1 MKIKKKV
8 FAASLAAAMALN
20 AVCVSS
26 FFGGVSAAGET
37 KYEFEDGKITGVSA
51 EVEEVASASGGK
63 VVHMRDA
70 GETIKVTVNVEK
82 AGMYDLN
89 ICYATDGGAKTQ
101 KLNVNGNAAG
111 DLALSNHTDF
121 SESNVARIKLN
132 AGENELE
139 FVSYWGWTQFDYLT
153 LTEPNYPELSAT
165 SDLADKNAT
174 PETQSLMN
182 YLASVYGEH
191 IISGQQEIYKY
202 GPHDFDYEFNYIK
215 DNTGKLP
222 AIRGFDFLNT
232 NPLYGSEDGTV
243 DRMISWVKD
252 SKGIVTASWHITVP
266 KKFSDYNIGDK
277 VDWANGTYKPDETDF
292 DTAKVL
298 EEGTKERE
306 YYMLCLKMLAEQIQK
321 LQDAGVPMIFRPL
334 HEAEGGGGED
344 GSWFWWGKSGSAV
357 YKDLWKLT
365 YKTLTEDYGL
375 HNIIWEWNSYT
386 FETSTNWYPGDEYVD
401 LVAYDK
407 YNCTDWS
414 TGNAVLVHNDSAIG
428 GTFYSLVEQYGGK
441 KMVAMAENDSIPT
454 LENLQMEKAGWL
466 YFCPWYDGGS
476 NDTNFLTNELFNTKE
491 DLKEMYTSDYCIT
504 LDELPDDLYGN
515 GQQGTGTKPSHT
527 TTATTTTTTPEGKG
541 EAAKIVADNGVYNI
555 SFKQTIGNR
564 VDLTFDFDGD
574 VNYANGCIGISA
586 TVDGVDY
593 WLNYKWEV
601 DSKGEVTAKLD
612 EPFNVTYNNGKSEVT
627 DADMIKKISD
637 EAIKQKNAQVQI
649 WWANDGAGDAMET
662 SSVKLT
668 GAYLPKSGE
677 TTTEPT
683 GTTTSD
689 DASQTTDSETE
700 TTVSETET
708 TVSATET
715 SATESVTTTVTGDS
729 SETSTETSA
738 TTTTTASSGTEAPG
752 IVTTESSATT
762 ETEPATVSLYGD
774 ANLDG
779 RVDITDAVLMNKA
792 AAGQVELSAQA
803 RANADCMADNV
814 LSSDDALSLL
824 QFLVHI
830 ISSLPVTPQ

>member
-37 KYEFEDGKITGVSA
+37 KYEFEDGKITGVST

-111 DLALSNHTDF
+111 DLALSNHVDF
-121 SESNVARIKLN
+121 SESTVSRIKLN
-132 AGENELE
+132 AGENVLE
-139 FVSYWGWTQFDYLT
+139 FVSYWGWTQFDYFT
-153 LTEPNYPELSAT
+153 LTEPNYPTLSAT

-215 DNTGKLP
+215 DTTGKLP

-266 KKFSDYNIGDK
+266 KDFSNYNIGDK

-365 YKTLTEDYGL
+365 YKTLTEDYNL
-375 HNIIWEWNSYT
+375 HNLIWEWNSYT

-407 YNCTDWS
+407 YNCTDYS

-466 YFCPWYDGGS
+466 YFCPWYDGGQD
-476 NDTNFLTNELFNTKE
+476 NTNFLSNEIFNKKE
-491 DLKEMYTSDYCIT
+491 DLKEIYTSDYCIT
-504 LDELPDDLYGN
+504 LDELPENLYSNSGAVITTTS
-515 GQQGTGTKPSHT
+515 GTGQ
-527 TTATTTTTTPEGKG
+527 TTTTTTTTTTVTTTTTKIDNAIMGDIKKDGSTVKVIFDRSMGK
-541 EAAKIVADNGVYNI
+541 EVHLI
-555 SFKQTIGNR
+555 
-564 VDLTFDFDGD
+564 VDLDKSLG
-574 VNYANGCIGISA
+574 YANGCLGVS
-586 TVDGVDY
+586 TKVDGVDY
-593 WLNYKWEV
+593 WVSYKWEA
-601 DSKGEVTAKLD
+601 SKSDDVTVSLD
-612 EPFNVTYNNGKSEVT
+612 ADNVYNVTFNNGSGTVK
-627 DADMIKKISD
+627 DADQIAKIA
-637 EAIKQKNAQVQI
+637 EAAQKEKEAQFQV
-649 WWANDGAGDAMET
+649 WWANDKAGDKDDTTKAT
-662 SSVKLT
+662 LVA
-668 GAYLPKSGE
+668 AYLPDESGN
-677 TTTEPT
+677 TTT
-683 GTTTSD
+683 
-689 DASQTTDSETE
+689 TE
-700 TTVSETET
+700 TTVT
-708 TVSATET
+708 TNA
-715 SATESVTTTVTGDS
+715 G
-729 SETSTETSA
+729 
-738 TTTTTASSGTEAPG
+738 TTTTPEETTTSAADTTAPDE
-752 IVTTESSATT
+752 TTTSTT
-762 ETEPATVSLYGD
+762 TTGSLSKANYGD
-774 ANLDG
+774 VNMDGVVDLLDAILLNKYMAG
-779 RVDITDAVLMNKA
+779 LVTLTDN
-792 AAGQVELSAQA
+792 QI
-803 RANADCMADNV
+803 ANADCDQNDGVANNITDEDADTLMNF
-814 LSSDDALSLL
+814 LL
-824 QFLVHI
+824 LMEGYEN
-830 ISSLPVTPQ
+830 LPHNSAK

>member
-63 VVHMRDA
+63 IVHMRDA

-139 FVSYWGWTQFDYLT
+139 FVSFWGWTQFDYLT

-476 NDTNFLTNELFNTKE
+476 DSTNFLSNEMFNKKE
-491 DLKEMYTSDYCIT
+491 DLKEIYTSDYCIT
-504 LDELPDDLYGN
+504 LDELPENLYSNSGAVITTTS
-515 GQQGTGTKPSHT
+515 GTGQ
-527 TTATTTTTTPEGKG
+527 TTTTTTTTTMTTTKIENAIMGDIKKDGSTVKVIFDRSMGK
-541 EAAKIVADNGVYNI
+541 EVHLI
-555 SFKQTIGNR
+555 
-564 VDLTFDFDGD
+564 VDLDDSLG
-574 VNYANGCIGISA
+574 YANGCVGVSVK
-586 TVDGVDY
+586 VDGVDY
-593 WLNYKWEV
+593 WVSYKWEA
-601 DSKGEVTAKLD
+601 SKSDDVTVSLD
-612 EPFNVTYNNGKSEVT
+612 ADNVYNVTFNNGSGTVK
-627 DADMIKKISD
+627 DADQIEKIA
-637 EAIKQKNAQVQI
+637 EAAQKEKEAQFQV
-649 WWANDGAGDAMET
+649 WWANDKEGEKDDTTKATLVA
-662 SSVKLT
+662 
-668 GAYLPKSGE
+668 AYLPDESGETTETTVTTTDAGTTTTPEE
-677 TTTEPT
+677 TTTEPVES
-683 GTTTSD
+683 TTTS
-689 DASQTTDSETE
+689 AEVTTAPNET
-700 TTVSETET
+700 
-708 TVSATET
+708 
-715 SATESVTTTVTGDS
+715 TTTVT
-729 SETSTETSA
+729 TAA
-738 TTTTTASSGTEAPG
+738 TTGSESEA
-752 IVTTESSATT
+752 
-762 ETEPATVSLYGD
+762 LYGD
-774 ANLDG
+774 INMDGKVDLTDAVMLNKYQAGLVTLTDVQKVNANC
-779 RVDITDAVLMNKA
+779 DITDGTENITEEDSFALMRFILMMEDYENLPYNA
-792 AAGQVELSAQA
+792 AK
-803 RANADCMADNV
+803 
-814 LSSDDALSLL
+814 
-824 QFLVHI
+824 
-830 ISSLPVTPQ
+830 

>member
-1 MKIKKKV
+1 MKIQKKV

-37 KYEFEDGKITGVSA
+37 KYEFESGKITGTSMK
-51 EVEEVASASGGK
+51 EEDVEGASGGK
-63 VVHMRDA
+63 VVHMKDA
-70 GETIKVTVNVEK
+70 GESIKLTVNVEK

-101 KLNVNGNAAG
+101 KLNVNGSPVSNIE
-111 DLALSNHTDF
+111 LSNHVDL
-121 SESNVARIKLN
+121 SESNVAKIKLN

-266 KKFSDYNIGDK
+266 KNFSSYNIGDK

-375 HNIIWEWNSYT
+375 HNMIWEWNSYT
-386 FETSTNWYPGDEYVD
+386 FDTSTNWYPGDEYVD

-414 TGNAVLVHNDSAIG
+414 TGSAVLVHNDSAIG

-476 NDTNFLTNELFNTKE
+476 NDTNFLSNEMFNKKE
-491 DLKEMYTSDYCIT
+491 DLKEIYTSDYCIT
-504 LDELPDDLYGN
+504 LDELPENLYSNSGAIITTTS
-515 GQQGTGTKPSHT
+515 GTGQT
-527 TTATTTTTTPEGKG
+527 TTSTTTTTTTTMTTTKIDGATMADIENNDGVVNIIFDRSMGK
-541 EAAKIVADNGVYNI
+541 EIHLIVNLDDSLG
-555 SFKQTIGNR
+555 
-564 VDLTFDFDGD
+564 
-574 VNYANGCIGISA
+574 YANGCVGVSVK
-586 TVDGVDY
+586 VDGVNY
-593 WLNYKWEV
+593 WVSYKWEA
-601 DSKGEVTAKLD
+601 SKSDDIIVSLD
-612 EPFNVTYNNGKSEVT
+612 ADNVYNITYNNG
-627 DADMIKKISD
+627 SD
-637 EAIKQKNAQVQI
+637 EVEDEALIAKIAEAAQKEKQAQFQV
-649 WWANDGAGDAMET
+649 WWANDAAGKKADTAKA
-662 SSVKLT
+662 KLVA
-668 GAYLPKSGE
+668 AYLKDESGE
-677 TTTEPT
+677 TTTTET
-683 GTTTSD
+683 AVTTTDAGTTT
-689 DASQTTDSETE
+689 TPEE
-700 TTVSETET
+700 TTTE
-708 TVSATET
+708 
-715 SATESVTTTVTGDS
+715 ATESTTTASAEGTTTAPSETTTTVT
-729 SETSTETSA
+729 TAA
-738 TTTTTASSGTEAPG
+738 TTGGESEAM
-752 IVTTESSATT
+752 
-762 ETEPATVSLYGD
+762 YGD
-774 ANLDG
+774 VNMDGKVDLTDAIILNKYQAGLVTFTDAQKANANC
-779 RVDITDAVLMNKA
+779 DITDGTENITEDDTVALMRFVLMMEGYEN
-792 AAGQVELSAQA
+792 LPY
-803 RANADCMADNV
+803 N
-814 LSSDDALSLL
+814 DAK
-824 QFLVHI
+824 
-830 ISSLPVTPQ
+830 

>member
-1 MKIKKKV
+1 MKIQKKV

-37 KYEFEDGKITGVSA
+37 KYEFESGKITGTSMK
-51 EVEEVASASGGK
+51 EEDVEGASGGK
-63 VVHMRDA
+63 VVHMKDA
-70 GETIKVTVNVEK
+70 GESIKLTINVEK

-101 KLNVNGNAAG
+101 KLNVNGSPVG
-111 DLALSNHTDF
+111 DIALSNHVDL

-191 IISGQQEIYKY
+191 IISGQQEIYNG
-202 GPHDFDYEFNYIK
+202 GPHDFEYEFNYIK
-215 DNTGKLP
+215 DTTGKSP
-222 AIRGFDFLNT
+222 AIRGFDFLNEA
-232 NPLYGSEDGTV
+232 NPLYGSEDGTT
-243 DRMISWVKD
+243 DRMISWAKD
-252 SKGIVTASWHITVP
+252 KNGIVTASWHITVP

-277 VDWANGTYKPDETDF
+277 VDWANATYGVWEDSAKTIPATDF

-306 YYMLCLKMLAEQIQK
+306 YYMLCLKMLAENLQK
-321 LQDAGVPMIFRPL
+321 LQDANVPIILRPL
-334 HEAEGGGGED
+334 HEAEGGGGEN

-407 YNCTDWS
+407 YNCTDYS
-414 TGNAVLVHNDSAIG
+414 TGTPVLVHNDSAIG

-466 YFCPWYDGGS
+466 YFCPWYDGGQD
-476 NDTNFLTNELFNTKE
+476 NTNFLSNEIFNKKE
-491 DLKEMYTSDYCIT
+491 DLKEIYTSDYCIT
-504 LDELPDDLYGN
+504 LDELPENLYSNSGAIITTTS
-515 GQQGTGTKPSHT
+515 GTGQT
-527 TTATTTTTTPEGKG
+527 TTSTTTTTTTTMTTTKIDGATMADIENNDGVVNIIFDRSMGK
-541 EAAKIVADNGVYNI
+541 EIHLIVNLDDSLG
-555 SFKQTIGNR
+555 
-564 VDLTFDFDGD
+564 
-574 VNYANGCIGISA
+574 YANGCVGVSVK
-586 TVDGVDY
+586 VDGVNY
-593 WLNYKWEV
+593 WVSYKWEA
-601 DSKGEVTAKLD
+601 SKSDDIIVSLD
-612 EPFNVTYNNGKSEVT
+612 ADNVYNITYNNG
-627 DADMIKKISD
+627 SD
-637 EAIKQKNAQVQI
+637 EVEDEALIAKIAEAAQKEKQAQFQV
-649 WWANDGAGDAMET
+649 WWANDAAGKKADTAKA
-662 SSVKLT
+662 KLVA
-668 GAYLPKSGE
+668 AYLKDESGE
-677 TTTEPT
+677 TTTTET
-683 GTTTSD
+683 AVTTTDAGTTT
-689 DASQTTDSETE
+689 TPEE
-700 TTVSETET
+700 TT
-708 TVSATET
+708 T
-715 SATESVTTTVTGDS
+715 SAADTTAPDKTTTS
-729 SETSTETSA
+729 
-738 TTTTTASSGTEAPG
+738 TTTTG
-752 IVTTESSATT
+752 
-762 ETEPATVSLYGD
+762 SLSKANYGD
-774 ANLDG
+774 VNMDGVVDLLDAILLNKYMASL
-779 RVDITDAVLMNKA
+779 VTLTDN
-792 AAGQVELSAQA
+792 QI
-803 RANADCMADNV
+803 ANADCDQRDGVANNITDEDADTLMNF
-814 LSSDDALSLL
+814 LL
-824 QFLVHI
+824 LMEGYEN
-830 ISSLPVTPQ
+830 LPYNSAD

>member
-153 LTEPNYPELSAT
+153 LTEPVYPELSAT

-191 IISGQQEIYKY
+191 IISGQQEIYNG
-202 GPHDFDYEFNYIK
+202 GPHDFEYEFNYIK
-215 DNTGKLP
+215 DTTGKSP
-222 AIRGFDFLNT
+222 AIRGFDFLNAA
-232 NPLYGSEDGTV
+232 NPLYGNEDGTTN
-243 DRMISWVKD
+243 RMISWAKD
-252 SKGIVTASWHITVP
+252 NNGIVTASWHITVP
-266 KKFSDYNIGDK
+266 KKFSSYNVGDK
-277 VDWANGTYKPDETDF
+277 VDWANATYKPDETDF

-298 EEGTKERE
+298 EEGSKENE
-306 YYMLCLKMLAEQIQK
+306 YYKLCLKLLAEQLQK
-321 LQDAGVPMIFRPL
+321 LQDANVPVIFRPL

-401 LVAYDK
+401 LVA
-407 YNCTDWS
+407 
-414 TGNAVLVHNDSAIG
+414 
-428 GTFYSLVEQYGGK
+428 
-441 KMVAMAENDSIPT
+441 
-454 LENLQMEKAGWL
+454 
-466 YFCPWYDGGS
+466 
-476 NDTNFLTNELFNTKE
+476 
-491 DLKEMYTSDYCIT
+491 
-504 LDELPDDLYGN
+504 
-515 GQQGTGTKPSHT
+515 
-527 TTATTTTTTPEGKG
+527 
-541 EAAKIVADNGVYNI
+541 
-555 SFKQTIGNR
+555 
-564 VDLTFDFDGD
+564 
-574 VNYANGCIGISA
+574 
-586 TVDGVDY
+586 
-593 WLNYKWEV
+593 
-601 DSKGEVTAKLD
+601 
-612 EPFNVTYNNGKSEVT
+612 
-627 DADMIKKISD
+627 
-637 EAIKQKNAQVQI
+637 
-649 WWANDGAGDAMET
+649 
-662 SSVKLT
+662 
-668 GAYLPKSGE
+668 
-677 TTTEPT
+677 
-683 GTTTSD
+683 
-689 DASQTTDSETE
+689 
-700 TTVSETET
+700 
-708 TVSATET
+708 
-715 SATESVTTTVTGDS
+715 
-729 SETSTETSA
+729 
-738 TTTTTASSGTEAPG
+738 
-752 IVTTESSATT
+752 
-762 ETEPATVSLYGD
+762 
-774 ANLDG
+774 
-779 RVDITDAVLMNKA
+779 
-792 AAGQVELSAQA
+792 
-803 RANADCMADNV
+803 
-814 LSSDDALSLL
+814 
-824 QFLVHI
+824 
-830 ISSLPVTPQ
+830 

>member
-63 VVHMRDA
+63 IVHMRDA

-153 LTEPNYPELSAT
+153 LTEPVYPELSAT

-243 DRMISWVKD
+243 DRMISWAKD
-252 SKGIVTASWHITVP
+252 NNGIVTASWHITVP
-266 KKFSDYNIGDK
+266 KKFSSYNVGDK
-277 VDWANGTYKPDETDF
+277 VDWSNATYKPDETDF

-298 EEGTKERE
+298 EEGSKENE
-306 YYMLCLKMLAEQIQK
+306 YYKLCLKLLAEQLQK
-321 LQDAGVPMIFRPL
+321 LQDANVPVIFRPL

-344 GSWFWWGKSGSAV
+344 GSWFWWGMKI
-357 YKDLWKLT
+357 L
-365 YKTLTEDYGL
+365 
-375 HNIIWEWNSYT
+375 
-386 FETSTNWYPGDEYVD
+386 ST
-401 LVAYDK
+401 K
-407 YNCTDWS
+407 
-414 TGNAVLVHNDSAIG
+414 
-428 GTFYSLVEQYGGK
+428 
-441 KMVAMAENDSIPT
+441 
-454 LENLQMEKAGWL
+454 
-466 YFCPWYDGGS
+466 
-476 NDTNFLTNELFNTKE
+476 
-491 DLKEMYTSDYCIT
+491 
-504 LDELPDDLYGN
+504 
-515 GQQGTGTKPSHT
+515 
-527 TTATTTTTTPEGKG
+527 
-541 EAAKIVADNGVYNI
+541 
-555 SFKQTIGNR
+555 
-564 VDLTFDFDGD
+564 
-574 VNYANGCIGISA
+574 
-586 TVDGVDY
+586 
-593 WLNYKWEV
+593 
-601 DSKGEVTAKLD
+601 
-612 EPFNVTYNNGKSEVT
+612 
-627 DADMIKKISD
+627 
-637 EAIKQKNAQVQI
+637 
-649 WWANDGAGDAMET
+649 
-662 SSVKLT
+662 
-668 GAYLPKSGE
+668 
-677 TTTEPT
+677 
-683 GTTTSD
+683 
-689 DASQTTDSETE
+689 
-700 TTVSETET
+700 
-708 TVSATET
+708 
-715 SATESVTTTVTGDS
+715 
-729 SETSTETSA
+729 
-738 TTTTTASSGTEAPG
+738 
-752 IVTTESSATT
+752 
-762 ETEPATVSLYGD
+762 
-774 ANLDG
+774 
-779 RVDITDAVLMNKA
+779 
-792 AAGQVELSAQA
+792 
-803 RANADCMADNV
+803 
-814 LSSDDALSLL
+814 
-824 QFLVHI
+824 
-830 ISSLPVTPQ
+830 

>member
-26 FFGGVSAAGET
+26 LFTGVSAAGET
-37 KYEFEDGKITGVSA
+37 KYEFEDGKITGVST
-51 EVEEVASASGGK
+51 EVETVASASGGK
-63 VVHMRDA
+63 VVHMKDA
-70 GETIKVTVNVEK
+70 GETIQVTVNVEK

-111 DLALSNHTDF
+111 DLALSNHVNF
-121 SESNVARIKLN
+121 SESTVSRIKLN
-132 AGENELE
+132 AGENVLE
-139 FVSYWGWTQFDYLT
+139 FVSYWGWTQFDYFT
-153 LTEPNYPELSAT
+153 LTEPVYPTLSAS

-215 DNTGKLP
+215 DTTGKLP

-266 KKFSDYNIGDK
+266 KDFSNYNIGDK

-365 YKTLTEDYGL
+365 YKTLTEDYNL

-466 YFCPWYDGGS
+466 YFCPWYDGGQD
-476 NDTNFLTNELFNTKE
+476 NTNFLSNEIFNKKE
-491 DLKEMYTSDYCIT
+491 DLKEIYTSDYCIT
-504 LDELPDDLYGN
+504 LDELPENLYSNSGAVITTTS
-515 GQQGTGTKPSHT
+515 GTGQ
-527 TTATTTTTTPEGKG
+527 TTTTTTTTTTVTTTTTKIDNAIMGDIKKDGSTVKVIFDRSMGK
-541 EAAKIVADNGVYNI
+541 EVHLI
-555 SFKQTIGNR
+555 
-564 VDLTFDFDGD
+564 VDLDKSLG
-574 VNYANGCIGISA
+574 YANGCLGVS
-586 TVDGVDY
+586 TKVDGVDY
-593 WLNYKWEV
+593 WVSYKWEA
-601 DSKGEVTAKLD
+601 SKSDDVTVSLD
-612 EPFNVTYNNGKSEVT
+612 ADNVYNVTFNNGSGTVK
-627 DADMIKKISD
+627 DADQIAKIA
-637 EAIKQKNAQVQI
+637 EAAQKEKEAQFQV
-649 WWANDGAGDAMET
+649 WWANDKAGDKDDTTKAT
-662 SSVKLT
+662 LVA
-668 GAYLPKSGE
+668 AYLPDESGN
-677 TTTEPT
+677 TTT
-683 GTTTSD
+683 
-689 DASQTTDSETE
+689 TE
-700 TTVSETET
+700 TTVT
-708 TVSATET
+708 TDA
-715 SATESVTTTVTGDS
+715 G
-729 SETSTETSA
+729 
-738 TTTTTASSGTEAPG
+738 TTTTPEETTTSAADTTAPDE
-752 IVTTESSATT
+752 TTTSTT
-762 ETEPATVSLYGD
+762 TTGSLSKANYGD
-774 ANLDG
+774 VNMDGVVDLLDAILLNKYMAG
-779 RVDITDAVLMNKA
+779 LVTLTDN
-792 AAGQVELSAQA
+792 QI
-803 RANADCMADNV
+803 ANADCDQNDGVANNITDEDADTLMNF
-814 LSSDDALSLL
+814 LL
-824 QFLVHI
+824 LMEGYEN
-830 ISSLPVTPQ
+830 LPHNSAK

>member
-37 KYEFEDGKITGVSA
+37 KYEFESGKITGTSMK
-51 EVEEVASASGGK
+51 EEDVEGASGGK
-63 VVHMRDA
+63 VVHMKDA
-70 GETIKVTVNVEK
+70 GESIKLTVNVEK
-82 AGMYDLN
+82 AGIYDLN

-101 KLNVNGNAAG
+101 KLNVNGSPVG
-111 DLALSNHTDF
+111 DIALSNHVDL
-121 SESNVARIKLN
+121 SEANVARINLN

-139 FVSYWGWTQFDYLT
+139 IVSSWGWTQFDYLT

-191 IISGQQEIYKY
+191 IISGQQEIYNG
-202 GPHDFDYEFNYIK
+202 GPHDFEYEFNYIK
-215 DNTGKLP
+215 DTTGKSP
-222 AIRGFDFLNT
+222 AIRGFDFLNAA
-232 NPLYGSEDGTV
+232 NPLYGNEDGTTN
-243 DRMISWVKD
+243 RMISWAKD
-252 SKGIVTASWHITVP
+252 NNGIVTASWHITVP
-266 KKFSDYNIGDK
+266 KKFSSYNVGDK
-277 VDWANGTYKPDETDF
+277 VDWSNATYGVWEDSAKTIPATDF

-386 FETSTNWYPGDEYVD
+386 FDTSTNWYPGDEYVD

-414 TGNAVLVHNDSAIG
+414 TGSAVLVHNDSAIG

-466 YFCPWYDGGS
+466 YFCPWYDGGQD
-476 NDTNFLTNELFNTKE
+476 NTNFLSNEIFNKKE
-491 DLKEMYTSDYCIT
+491 DLKEIYTSDYCIT
-504 LDELPDDLYGN
+504 LDELPENLYSNSGAIITTTS
-515 GQQGTGTKPSHT
+515 GTGQT
-527 TTATTTTTTPEGKG
+527 TTSTTTTTTTTMTTTKIDGATMADIENNDGVVNIIFDRSMGK
-541 EAAKIVADNGVYNI
+541 EIHLIVNLDDSLG
-555 SFKQTIGNR
+555 
-564 VDLTFDFDGD
+564 
-574 VNYANGCIGISA
+574 YANGCVGVSVK
-586 TVDGVDY
+586 VDGVDY
-593 WLNYKWEV
+593 WVSYKWEA
-601 DSKGEVTAKLD
+601 SKSDDIIVSLD
-612 EPFNVTYNNGKSEVT
+612 ADNVYNITYNNG
-627 DADMIKKISD
+627 SD
-637 EAIKQKNAQVQI
+637 EVEDEALIAKIAEAAQKEKQAQFQV
-649 WWANDGAGDAMET
+649 WWANDAAGKKADTAKA
-662 SSVKLT
+662 KLVA
-668 GAYLPKSGE
+668 AYLKDESGE
-677 TTTEPT
+677 TTTTET
-683 GTTTSD
+683 AVTTTDAGTTT
-689 DASQTTDSETE
+689 TPEE
-700 TTVSETET
+700 TT
-708 TVSATET
+708 T
-715 SATESVTTTVTGDS
+715 SAADTTAPDKTTTS
-729 SETSTETSA
+729 
-738 TTTTTASSGTEAPG
+738 TTTTG
-752 IVTTESSATT
+752 
-762 ETEPATVSLYGD
+762 SLSKANYGD
-774 ANLDG
+774 VNMDGVVDLLDAILLNKYMASL
-779 RVDITDAVLMNKA
+779 VTLTDN
-792 AAGQVELSAQA
+792 QI
-803 RANADCMADNV
+803 ANADCDQRDGVANNITDEDADTLMNF
-814 LSSDDALSLL
+814 LL
-824 QFLVHI
+824 LMEGYEN
-830 ISSLPVTPQ
+830 LPYNSAD

>member
-139 FVSYWGWTQFDYLT
+139 FVSYWGWTQFDYFT
-153 LTEPNYPELSAT
+153 LTEPNYPTLSAT
-165 SDLADKNAT
+165 SDLADKNAM

-191 IISGQQEIYKY
+191 IISGQQEIYNG
-202 GPHDFDYEFNYIK
+202 GPHDFEYEFNYIK
-215 DNTGKLP
+215 DTTGKSP
-222 AIRGFDFLNT
+222 AIRGFDFLNAA
-232 NPLYGSEDGTV
+232 NPLYGNEDGTTN
-243 DRMISWVKD
+243 RMISWAKD
-252 SKGIVTASWHITVP
+252 NNGIVTASWHITVP
-266 KKFSDYNIGDK
+266 KKFSSYNVGDK
-277 VDWANGTYKPDETDF
+277 VDWSNATYKPDETDF

-298 EEGTKERE
+298 EEGSKENE
-306 YYMLCLKMLAEQIQK
+306 YYKLCLKLLAEQLQK
-321 LQDAGVPMIFRPL
+321 LQDANVPVIFRPL

-375 HNIIWEWNSYT
+375 HNMIWEWNSYT

-476 NDTNFLTNELFNTKE
+476 DSTNFLSNEMFNKKE
-491 DLKEMYTSDYCIT
+491 DLKEIYTSDYCIT
-504 LDELPDDLYGN
+504 LDELPENLYSNSGAIITTTS
-515 GQQGTGTKPSHT
+515 GTGQ
-527 TTATTTTTTPEGKG
+527 TTTTTTMTTTTTTMTTTKIENAIMGDIKKDGSTVKVIFDRSMGK
-541 EAAKIVADNGVYNI
+541 EVHLI
-555 SFKQTIGNR
+555 
-564 VDLTFDFDGD
+564 VDLDDSLG
-574 VNYANGCIGISA
+574 YANGCVGVSVK
-586 TVDGVDY
+586 VDGVDY
-593 WLNYKWEV
+593 WVSYKWEA
-601 DSKGEVTAKLD
+601 SKSDDVTVSLD
-612 EPFNVTYNNGKSEVT
+612 ADNVYNVTFNNGSGTVK
-627 DADMIKKISD
+627 DADQIAKIA
-637 EAIKQKNAQVQI
+637 EAAQKEKEAQFQV
-649 WWANDGAGDAMET
+649 WWANDKEGEKDDTTKATLVA
-662 SSVKLT
+662 
-668 GAYLPKSGE
+668 AYLPDESGETTETTVTTTDAGTTTTPEE

-683 GTTTSD
+683 ESTTTS
-689 DASQTTDSETE
+689 AEVTTAPNET
-700 TTVSETET
+700 
-708 TVSATET
+708 
-715 SATESVTTTVTGDS
+715 TTTVT
-729 SETSTETSA
+729 TAA
-738 TTTTTASSGTEAPG
+738 TTGSESEA
-752 IVTTESSATT
+752 
-762 ETEPATVSLYGD
+762 LYGD
-774 ANLDG
+774 INMDGKVDLTDAVMLNKYQAGLVTLTDVQKVNANC
-779 RVDITDAVLMNKA
+779 DITDGTENITEEDSFALMRFILMMEGYENLPYNA
-792 AAGQVELSAQA
+792 AK
-803 RANADCMADNV
+803 
-814 LSSDDALSLL
+814 
-824 QFLVHI
+824 
-830 ISSLPVTPQ
+830 

>member
-63 VVHMRDA
+63 IVHMRDA

-139 FVSYWGWTQFDYLT
+139 FVSFWGWTQFDYLT

-476 NDTNFLTNELFNTKE
+476 DSTNFLSNEMFNKKE
-491 DLKEMYTSDYCIT
+491 DLKEIYTSDYCIT
-504 LDELPDDLYGN
+504 LDELPENLYSNSGAVITTTS
-515 GQQGTGTKPSHT
+515 GTGQ
-527 TTATTTTTTPEGKG
+527 TTTTTTTTTMTTTKIENAIMGDIKKDGSTVKVIFDRSMGK
-541 EAAKIVADNGVYNI
+541 EVHLI
-555 SFKQTIGNR
+555 
-564 VDLTFDFDGD
+564 VDLDDSLG
-574 VNYANGCIGISA
+574 YANGCVGVSVK
-586 TVDGVDY
+586 VDGVDY
-593 WLNYKWEV
+593 WVSYKWEA
-601 DSKGEVTAKLD
+601 SKSDDVTVSLD
-612 EPFNVTYNNGKSEVT
+612 ADNVYNVTFNNGSGTVK
-627 DADMIKKISD
+627 DADQIAKIA
-637 EAIKQKNAQVQI
+637 EAAQKEKEAQFQV
-649 WWANDGAGDAMET
+649 WWANDKEGEKDDTTKATLVA
-662 SSVKLT
+662 
-668 GAYLPKSGE
+668 AYLPDESGETTETTVTTTDAGTTTTPEE
-677 TTTEPT
+677 TTTEPVES
-683 GTTTSD
+683 TTTS
-689 DASQTTDSETE
+689 AEVTTAPNET
-700 TTVSETET
+700 
-708 TVSATET
+708 
-715 SATESVTTTVTGDS
+715 TTTVT
-729 SETSTETSA
+729 TAA
-738 TTTTTASSGTEAPG
+738 TTGSESEA
-752 IVTTESSATT
+752 
-762 ETEPATVSLYGD
+762 LYGD
-774 ANLDG
+774 INMDGKVDLTDAVMLNKYQAGLVTLTDVQKVNANC
-779 RVDITDAVLMNKA
+779 DITDGTENITEEDSFALMRFILMMEDYENLPYNA
-792 AAGQVELSAQA
+792 AK
-803 RANADCMADNV
+803 
-814 LSSDDALSLL
+814 
-824 QFLVHI
+824 
-830 ISSLPVTPQ
+830 

>member
-20 AVCVSS
+20 AVCISS

-37 KYEFEDGKITGVSA
+37 KYEFENGKITGVST

-63 VVHMRDA
+63 IVHMRDA

-153 LTEPNYPELSAT
+153 LTEPNYPELSAS

-215 DNTGKLP
+215 DTTGKLP

-243 DRMISWVKD
+243 DRMISWAKD

-375 HNIIWEWNSYT
+375 HNMIWEWNSYT
-386 FETSTNWYPGDEYVD
+386 FDTSTNWYPGDEYVD

-466 YFCPWYDGGS
+466 YFCPWYDGGQD
-476 NDTNFLTNELFNTKE
+476 NTNFLSNEMFNKKE
-491 DLKEMYTSDYCIT
+491 DLKEIYTSDYCIT
-504 LDELPDDLYGN
+504 LDELPENLYSNSGAIITTTS
-515 GQQGTGTKPSHT
+515 GTGQT
-527 TTATTTTTTPEGKG
+527 TTSTTTTTTTTMTTTKIDGATMADIENNDGVVNIIFDRSMGK
-541 EAAKIVADNGVYNI
+541 EIHLIVNLDDSLG
-555 SFKQTIGNR
+555 
-564 VDLTFDFDGD
+564 
-574 VNYANGCIGISA
+574 YANGCVGVSVK
-586 TVDGVDY
+586 VDGVDY
-593 WLNYKWEV
+593 WISYKWEADKSGDIAV
-601 DSKGEVTAKLD
+601 DLSKD
-612 EPFNVTYNNGKSEVT
+612 IYNITYNNGSDTVE
-627 DADMIKKISD
+627 D
-637 EAIKQKNAQVQI
+637 EALMAKIAEAAQKEKQAQFQV
-649 WWANDGAGDAMET
+649 WWANDAAGKKADTAKA
-662 SSVKLT
+662 KLVA
-668 GAYLPKSGE
+668 AYLKDESGE
-677 TTTEPT
+677 TTT
-683 GTTTSD
+683 
-689 DASQTTDSETE
+689 TE
-700 TTVSETET
+700 TTVT
-708 TVSATET
+708 TDA
-715 SATESVTTTVTGDS
+715 G
-729 SETSTETSA
+729 
-738 TTTTTASSGTEAPG
+738 TTTTPEETTTSAADTTAPDK
-752 IVTTESSATT
+752 TTTSTT
-762 ETEPATVSLYGD
+762 TTGSLSKANYGD
-774 ANLDG
+774 VNMDGVVDLLDAILLNKYMASL
-779 RVDITDAVLMNKA
+779 VTLTDN
-792 AAGQVELSAQA
+792 QI
-803 RANADCMADNV
+803 ANADCDQRDGVANNITDEDADTLMNF
-814 LSSDDALSLL
+814 LL
-824 QFLVHI
+824 LMEGYEN
-830 ISSLPVTPQ
+830 LPYNSAD

>member
-139 FVSYWGWTQFDYLT
+139 FVSYWGWTQFDYFT
-153 LTEPNYPELSAT
+153 LTEPNYPTLSAT

-191 IISGQQEIYKY
+191 IISGQQEIYNG
-202 GPHDFDYEFNYIK
+202 GPHDFEYEFNYIK
-215 DNTGKLP
+215 DTTGKSP
-222 AIRGFDFLNT
+222 AIRGFDFLNAA
-232 NPLYGSEDGTV
+232 NPLYGNEDGTTN
-243 DRMISWVKD
+243 RMISWAKD
-252 SKGIVTASWHITVP
+252 NNGIVTASWHITVP
-266 KKFSDYNIGDK
+266 KKFSSYNVGDK
-277 VDWANGTYKPDETDF
+277 VDWSNATYKPDETDF

-298 EEGTKERE
+298 EEGSKENE
-306 YYMLCLKMLAEQIQK
+306 YYKLCLKLLAEQLQK
-321 LQDAGVPMIFRPL
+321 LQDANVPVIFRPL
-334 HEAEGGGGED
+334 HEAEGGGGET

-375 HNIIWEWNSYT
+375 HNMIWEWNSYT

-476 NDTNFLTNELFNTKE
+476 DSTNFLSNEMFNKKE
-491 DLKEMYTSDYCIT
+491 DLKEIYTSDYCIT
-504 LDELPDDLYGN
+504 LDELPENLYSNSGAIITTTS
-515 GQQGTGTKPSHT
+515 GTGQ
-527 TTATTTTTTPEGKG
+527 TTTTTTMTTTTTTMTTTKIENAIMGDIKKDGSTVKVIFDRSMGK
-541 EAAKIVADNGVYNI
+541 EVHLI
-555 SFKQTIGNR
+555 
-564 VDLTFDFDGD
+564 VDLDDSLG
-574 VNYANGCIGISA
+574 YANGCVGVSVK
-586 TVDGVDY
+586 VDGVDY
-593 WLNYKWEV
+593 WVSYKWEA
-601 DSKGEVTAKLD
+601 SKSDDVTVSLD
-612 EPFNVTYNNGKSEVT
+612 ADNVYNVTFNNGSGTVK
-627 DADMIKKISD
+627 DADQIAKIA
-637 EAIKQKNAQVQI
+637 EAAQKEKEAQFQV
-649 WWANDGAGDAMET
+649 WWANDKEGEKDDTTKATLVA
-662 SSVKLT
+662 
-668 GAYLPKSGE
+668 AYLPDESGETTETTVTTTDAGTTTTPEE

-683 GTTTSD
+683 ESTTTS
-689 DASQTTDSETE
+689 AEVTTAPNET
-700 TTVSETET
+700 
-708 TVSATET
+708 
-715 SATESVTTTVTGDS
+715 TTTVT
-729 SETSTETSA
+729 TAA
-738 TTTTTASSGTEAPG
+738 TTGSESEA
-752 IVTTESSATT
+752 
-762 ETEPATVSLYGD
+762 LYGD
-774 ANLDG
+774 INMDGKVDLTDAVMLNKYQAGLVTLTDVQKVNANC
-779 RVDITDAVLMNKA
+779 DITDGTENITEEDSFALMRFILMMEGYENLPYNA
-792 AAGQVELSAQA
+792 AK
-803 RANADCMADNV
+803 
-814 LSSDDALSLL
+814 
-824 QFLVHI
+824 
-830 ISSLPVTPQ
+830 

>member
-344 GSWFWWGKSGSAV
+344 GSWFWWGKSGAEV
-357 YKDLWKLT
+357 YKKLWKQLYT
-365 YKTLTEDYGL
+365 TLTEEYGI
-375 HNIIWEWNSYT
+375 HNLIWEYNSYDYS
-386 FETSTNWYPGDEYVD
+386 TSPQWYPGDDCVD
-401 LVAYDK
+401 IVGYDK
-407 YNCTDWS
+407 YNC
-414 TGNAVLVHNDSAIG
+414 
-428 GTFYSLVEQYGGK
+428 
-441 KMVAMAENDSIPT
+441 
-454 LENLQMEKAGWL
+454 
-466 YFCPWYDGGS
+466 
-476 NDTNFLTNELFNTKE
+476 
-491 DLKEMYTSDYCIT
+491 
-504 LDELPDDLYGN
+504 
-515 GQQGTGTKPSHT
+515 
-527 TTATTTTTTPEGKG
+527 
-541 EAAKIVADNGVYNI
+541 VYN
-555 SFKQTIGNR
+555 R
-564 VDLTFDFDGD
+564 HDGKTSGP
-574 VNYANGCIGISA
+574 N
-586 TVDGVDY
+586 
-593 WLNYKWEV
+593 E
-601 DSKGEVTAKLD
+601 
-612 EPFNVTYNNGKSEVT
+612 
-627 DADMIKKISD
+627 DA
-637 EAIKQKNAQVQI
+637 
-649 WWANDGAGDAMET
+649 
-662 SSVKLT
+662 
-668 GAYLPKSGE
+668 
-677 TTTEPT
+677 
-683 GTTTSD
+683 
-689 DASQTTDSETE
+689 
-700 TTVSETET
+700 
-708 TVSATET
+708 
-715 SATESVTTTVTGDS
+715 
-729 SETSTETSA
+729 
-738 TTTTTASSGTEAPG
+738 
-752 IVTTESSATT
+752 
-762 ETEPATVSLYGD
+762 
-774 ANLDG
+774 
-779 RVDITDAVLMNKA
+779 
-792 AAGQVELSAQA
+792 
-803 RANADCMADNV
+803 
-814 LSSDDALSLL
+814 
-824 QFLVHI
+824 
-830 ISSLPVTPQ
+830 ISSTF

>member
-37 KYEFEDGKITGVSA
+37 KYEFEDGKITGVST

-111 DLALSNHTDF
+111 DLALSNHVDF
-121 SESNVARIKLN
+121 SESTVSRIKLN
-132 AGENELE
+132 AGENVLE
-139 FVSYWGWTQFDYLT
+139 FVSYWGWTQFDYFT
-153 LTEPNYPELSAT
+153 LTEPNYPTLSAT

-191 IISGQQEIYKY
+191 IISGQQEIYNG
-202 GPHDFDYEFNYIK
+202 GPHDFEYEFNYIK
-215 DNTGKLP
+215 DTTGKSP
-222 AIRGFDFLNT
+222 AIRGFDFLNAA
-232 NPLYGSEDGTV
+232 NPLYGNEDGTTN
-243 DRMISWVKD
+243 RMISWAKD
-252 SKGIVTASWHITVP
+252 NNGIVTASWHITVP
-266 KKFSDYNIGDK
+266 KKFSSYNVGDK
-277 VDWANGTYKPDETDF
+277 VDWSNATYKPDETDF

-298 EEGTKERE
+298 EEGSKENE
-306 YYMLCLKMLAEQIQK
+306 YYKLCLKLLAEQLQK
-321 LQDAGVPMIFRPL
+321 LQDANVPVIFRPL

-357 YKDLWKLT
+357 YKELWKLT
-365 YKTLTEDYGL
+365 YKTLTEDYNL

-466 YFCPWYDGGS
+466 YFCPWYDGGQD
-476 NDTNFLTNELFNTKE
+476 NTNFLSNEIFNKKE
-491 DLKEMYTSDYCIT
+491 DLKEIYTSDYCIT
-504 LDELPDDLYGN
+504 LDELPENLYSNSGAVITTTS
-515 GQQGTGTKPSHT
+515 GTGQ
-527 TTATTTTTTPEGKG
+527 TTTTTTTTTTVTTTTTKIDNAIMGDIKKDGSTVKVIFDRSMGK
-541 EAAKIVADNGVYNI
+541 EVHLI
-555 SFKQTIGNR
+555 
-564 VDLTFDFDGD
+564 VDLDKSLG
-574 VNYANGCIGISA
+574 YANGCLGVS
-586 TVDGVDY
+586 TKVDGVDY
-593 WLNYKWEV
+593 WVSYKWEA
-601 DSKGEVTAKLD
+601 SKSDDVTVSLD
-612 EPFNVTYNNGKSEVT
+612 ADNVYNVTFNNGSGTVK
-627 DADMIKKISD
+627 DADQIAKIA
-637 EAIKQKNAQVQI
+637 EAAQKEKEAQFQV
-649 WWANDGAGDAMET
+649 WWANDKAGDKDDTTKAT
-662 SSVKLT
+662 LVA
-668 GAYLPKSGE
+668 AYLPDESGN
-677 TTTEPT
+677 TTT
-683 GTTTSD
+683 
-689 DASQTTDSETE
+689 TE
-700 TTVSETET
+700 TTVT
-708 TVSATET
+708 TDA
-715 SATESVTTTVTGDS
+715 G
-729 SETSTETSA
+729 
-738 TTTTTASSGTEAPG
+738 TTTTPEETTTSAADTTAPDE
-752 IVTTESSATT
+752 TTTSTT
-762 ETEPATVSLYGD
+762 TTGSLSKANYGD
-774 ANLDG
+774 VNMDGVVDLLDAILLNKYMAG
-779 RVDITDAVLMNKA
+779 LVTLTDN
-792 AAGQVELSAQA
+792 QI
-803 RANADCMADNV
+803 ANADCDQNDGVANNITDEDADTLMNF
-814 LSSDDALSLL
+814 LL
-824 QFLVHI
+824 LMEGYEN
-830 ISSLPVTPQ
+830 LPHNSAK

>member
-37 KYEFEDGKITGVSA
+37 KYEFEDGKITGVST

-111 DLALSNHTDF
+111 DLALSNHVDF
-121 SESNVARIKLN
+121 SESTVSRIKLN
-132 AGENELE
+132 AGENVLE
-139 FVSYWGWTQFDYLT
+139 FVSYWGWTQFDYFT
-153 LTEPNYPELSAT
+153 LTEPNYPTLSAT

-215 DNTGKLP
+215 DTTGKLP

-266 KKFSDYNIGDK
+266 KDFSNYNIGDK

-365 YKTLTEDYGL
+365 YKTLTEDYNL
-375 HNIIWEWNSYT
+375 HNLIWEWNSYT

-407 YNCTDWS
+407 YNCTDYS

-466 YFCPWYDGGS
+466 YFCPWYDGGQD
-476 NDTNFLTNELFNTKE
+476 NTNFLSNEIFNKKE
-491 DLKEMYTSDYCIT
+491 DLKEIYTSDYCIT
-504 LDELPDDLYGN
+504 LDELPENLYSNSGAVITTTS
-515 GQQGTGTKPSHT
+515 GTGQ
-527 TTATTTTTTPEGKG
+527 TTTTTTTTTTVTTTTTKIDNAIMGDIKKDGSTVKVIFDRSMGK
-541 EAAKIVADNGVYNI
+541 EVHLI
-555 SFKQTIGNR
+555 
-564 VDLTFDFDGD
+564 VDLDKSLG
-574 VNYANGCIGISA
+574 YANGCLGVS
-586 TVDGVDY
+586 TKVDGVDY
-593 WLNYKWEV
+593 WVSYKWEA
-601 DSKGEVTAKLD
+601 SKSDDVTVSLD
-612 EPFNVTYNNGKSEVT
+612 ADNVYNVTFNNGSGTVK
-627 DADMIKKISD
+627 DADQIAKIA
-637 EAIKQKNAQVQI
+637 EAAQKEKEAQFQV
-649 WWANDGAGDAMET
+649 WWANDKAGDKDDTTKAT
-662 SSVKLT
+662 LVA
-668 GAYLPKSGE
+668 AYLPDESGN
-677 TTTEPT
+677 TTT
-683 GTTTSD
+683 
-689 DASQTTDSETE
+689 TE
-700 TTVSETET
+700 TTVTTDAGTTTAPDET
-708 TVSATET
+708 TT
-715 SATESVTTTVTGDS
+715 S
-729 SETSTETSA
+729 
-738 TTTTTASSGTEAPG
+738 TTTTG
-752 IVTTESSATT
+752 
-762 ETEPATVSLYGD
+762 SLSKANYGD
-774 ANLDG
+774 VNMDGVVDLLDAILLNKYMAG
-779 RVDITDAVLMNKA
+779 LVTLTDN
-792 AAGQVELSAQA
+792 QI
-803 RANADCMADNV
+803 ANADCDQNDGVANNITDEDADTLMNF
-814 LSSDDALSLL
+814 LL
-824 QFLVHI
+824 LMEGYEN
-830 ISSLPVTPQ
+830 LPHNSAK

>member
-476 NDTNFLTNELFNTKE
+476 DSTNFLSNEMFNKKE
-491 DLKEMYTSDYCIT
+491 DLKEIYTSDYCIT
-504 LDELPDDLYGN
+504 LDELPENLYSNSGAVITTTS
-515 GQQGTGTKPSHT
+515 GTGQ
-527 TTATTTTTTPEGKG
+527 TTTTTTTTTTMTTTKIENAIMGDIKKDGSTVKVIFDRSMGK
-541 EAAKIVADNGVYNI
+541 EVHLI
-555 SFKQTIGNR
+555 
-564 VDLTFDFDGD
+564 VDLDDSLG
-574 VNYANGCIGISA
+574 YANGCVGVSVK
-586 TVDGVDY
+586 VDGVDY
-593 WLNYKWEV
+593 WVSYKWEA
-601 DSKGEVTAKLD
+601 SKSDDVTVSLD
-612 EPFNVTYNNGKSEVT
+612 ADNVYNVTFNNGSGTVK
-627 DADMIKKISD
+627 DADQIAKIA
-637 EAIKQKNAQVQI
+637 EAAQKEKEAQFQV
-649 WWANDGAGDAMET
+649 WWANDKEGEKDDTTKATLVA
-662 SSVKLT
+662 
-668 GAYLPKSGE
+668 AYLPDESGETTETTVTTTDAGTTTTPEE
-677 TTTEPT
+677 TTTEPVES
-683 GTTTSD
+683 TTTS
-689 DASQTTDSETE
+689 AEVTTAPNET
-700 TTVSETET
+700 
-708 TVSATET
+708 
-715 SATESVTTTVTGDS
+715 TTTVT
-729 SETSTETSA
+729 TAA
-738 TTTTTASSGTEAPG
+738 TTGSESEA
-752 IVTTESSATT
+752 
-762 ETEPATVSLYGD
+762 LYGD
-774 ANLDG
+774 INMDGKVDLTDAVMLNKYQAGLVTLTDVQKVNANC
-779 RVDITDAVLMNKA
+779 DITDGTENITEEDSFALMRFILMMEGYEN
-792 AAGQVELSAQA
+792 LPHNSAIK
-803 RANADCMADNV
+803 
-814 LSSDDALSLL
+814 S
-824 QFLVHI
+824 
-830 ISSLPVTPQ
+830 

>member
-63 VVHMRDA
+63 IVHMRDA

-139 FVSYWGWTQFDYLT
+139 FVSFWGWTQFDYLT

-441 KMVAMAENDSIPT
+441 KMGGPAGKKWWMFMQ
-454 LENLQMEKAGWL
+454 LNLHWTARRWL
-466 YFCPWYDGGS
+466 PW
-476 NDTNFLTNELFNTKE
+476 
-491 DLKEMYTSDYCIT
+491 LK
-504 LDELPDDLYGN
+504 
-515 GQQGTGTKPSHT
+515 
-527 TTATTTTTTPEGKG
+527 TTAFRHW
-541 EAAKIVADNGVYNI
+541 KISRWKRLA
-555 SFKQTIGNR
+555 
-564 VDLTFDFDGD
+564 
-574 VNYANGCIGISA
+574 GCISA
-586 TVDGVDY
+586 RGMMAVRI
-593 WLNYKWEV
+593 
-601 DSKGEVTAKLD
+601 AR
-612 EPFNVTYNNGKSEVT
+612 
-627 DADMIKKISD
+627 
-637 EAIKQKNAQVQI
+637 
-649 WWANDGAGDAMET
+649 T
-662 SSVKLT
+662 S
-668 GAYLPKSGE
+668 
-677 TTTEPT
+677 
-683 GTTTSD
+683 
-689 DASQTTDSETE
+689 
-700 TTVSETET
+700 
-708 TVSATET
+708 
-715 SATESVTTTVTGDS
+715 
-729 SETSTETSA
+729 
-738 TTTTTASSGTEAPG
+738 
-752 IVTTESSATT
+752 
-762 ETEPATVSLYGD
+762 
-774 ANLDG
+774 
-779 RVDITDAVLMNKA
+779 
-792 AAGQVELSAQA
+792 
-803 RANADCMADNV
+803 
-814 LSSDDALSLL
+814 
-824 QFLVHI
+824 
-830 ISSLPVTPQ
+830 

>member
-26 FFGGVSAAGET
+26 LFTGVSAAGET
-37 KYEFEDGKITGVSA
+37 KYEFEDGKITGVST

-111 DLALSNHTDF
+111 DLALSNHVDF
-121 SESNVARIKLN
+121 SESTVSRIKLN
-132 AGENELE
+132 AGENVLE
-139 FVSYWGWTQFDYLT
+139 FVSYWGWTQFDYFT
-153 LTEPNYPELSAT
+153 LTEPNYPTLSAS

-215 DNTGKLP
+215 DTTGKLP

-266 KKFSDYNIGDK
+266 KDFSNYNIGDK

-365 YKTLTEDYGL
+365 YKTLTEDYNL

-414 TGNAVLVHNDSAIG
+414 TGSAVLVHNDSAIG

-466 YFCPWYDGGS
+466 YFCPWYDGGQD
-476 NDTNFLTNELFNTKE
+476 NTNFLSNEIFNKKE
-491 DLKEMYTSDYCIT
+491 DLKEIYTSDYCIT
-504 LDELPDDLYGN
+504 LDELPENLYSNSGAVITTTS
-515 GQQGTGTKPSHT
+515 GTGQ
-527 TTATTTTTTPEGKG
+527 TTTTTTTTTTVTTTTTKIDNAIMGDIKKDGSTVKVIFDRSMGK
-541 EAAKIVADNGVYNI
+541 EVHLI
-555 SFKQTIGNR
+555 
-564 VDLTFDFDGD
+564 VDLDKSLG
-574 VNYANGCIGISA
+574 YANGCLGVS
-586 TVDGVDY
+586 TKVDGVDY
-593 WLNYKWEV
+593 WVSYKWEA
-601 DSKGEVTAKLD
+601 SKSDDVTVSLD
-612 EPFNVTYNNGKSEVT
+612 ADNVYNVTFNNGSGTVKDT
-627 DADMIKKISD
+627 DQIAKIA
-637 EAIKQKNAQVQI
+637 EAAQKEKEAQFQV
-649 WWANDGAGDAMET
+649 WWANDTAGDKADT
-662 SSVKLT
+662 AKASLVA
-668 GAYLPKSGE
+668 AYLPDESGN
-677 TTTEPT
+677 TTT
-683 GTTTSD
+683 
-689 DASQTTDSETE
+689 TE
-700 TTVSETET
+700 TTVT
-708 TVSATET
+708 TDA
-715 SATESVTTTVTGDS
+715 G
-729 SETSTETSA
+729 
-738 TTTTTASSGTEAPG
+738 TTTTPEETTTSAADTTAPDE
-752 IVTTESSATT
+752 TTTSTT
-762 ETEPATVSLYGD
+762 TTGSLSKANYGD
-774 ANLDG
+774 VNMDGVVDLLDAILLNKYMAG
-779 RVDITDAVLMNKA
+779 LVTLTDN
-792 AAGQVELSAQA
+792 QI
-803 RANADCMADNV
+803 ANADCDQNDGVANNITDEDADTLMNF
-814 LSSDDALSLL
+814 LL
-824 QFLVHI
+824 LMEGYEN
-830 ISSLPVTPQ
+830 LPHNSAK

>member
-139 FVSYWGWTQFDYLT
+139 FVSYWGWTQFDYFT
-153 LTEPNYPELSAT
+153 LTEPNYPTLSAT
-165 SDLADKNAT
+165 SDLSDKNAT

-191 IISGQQEIYKY
+191 IISGQQEIYNG
-202 GPHDFDYEFNYIK
+202 GPHDFEYEFNYIK
-215 DNTGKLP
+215 DTTGKSP

-344 GSWFWWGKSGSAV
+344 GSWFWWGKSGAEV
-357 YKDLWKLT
+357 YKKLWKQLYT
-365 YKTLTEDYGL
+365 TLTEEYGI
-375 HNIIWEWNSYT
+375 HNLIWEYNSYDYS
-386 FETSTNWYPGDEYVD
+386 TSPQWYPGDDCVD
-401 LVAYDK
+401 IVGYDK
-407 YNCTDWS
+407 YNCVYNRHDGKTSGPNED
-414 TGNAVLVHNDSAIG
+414 AISS
-428 GTFYSLVEQYGGK
+428 TFYTLVNLTNGK
-441 KMVAMAENDSIPT
+441 KLVSMPENDTVPS
-454 LENLQMEKAGWL
+454 LENIEIEKANWL
-466 YFCPWYDGGS
+466 YFCIWYDNGS
-476 NDTNFLTNELFNTKE
+476 DNFLSGTDKNNPET
-491 DLKEMYTSDYCIT
+491 LKEMYQSDYCIT
-504 LDELPDDLYGN
+504 LSELPDWKNYKN
-515 GQQGTGTKPSHT
+515 GGDTPTT
-527 TTATTTTTTPEGKG
+527 TTATT
-541 EAAKIVADNGVYNI
+541 
-555 SFKQTIGNR
+555 
-564 VDLTFDFDGD
+564 
-574 VNYANGCIGISA
+574 
-586 TVDGVDY
+586 
-593 WLNYKWEV
+593 
-601 DSKGEVTAKLD
+601 DSG
-612 EPFNVTYNNGKSEVT
+612 
-627 DADMIKKISD
+627 
-637 EAIKQKNAQVQI
+637 
-649 WWANDGAGDAMET
+649 
-662 SSVKLT
+662 
-668 GAYLPKSGE
+668 
-677 TTTEPT
+677 
-683 GTTTSD
+683 
-689 DASQTTDSETE
+689 SET
-700 TTVSETET
+700 
-708 TVSATET
+708 
-715 SATESVTTTVTGDS
+715 TTTVT
-729 SETSTETSA
+729 
-738 TTTTTASSGTEAPG
+738 TTTG
-752 IVTTESSATT
+752 TTEVVIGDVNGDGVINVVDAMLLKRYLLAENAEDATYNT
-762 ETEPATVSLYGD
+762 VWDWNQDETCDV
-774 ANLDG
+774 LDVVG
-779 RVDITDAVLMNKA
+779 LTKF
-792 AAGQVELSAQA
+792 
-803 RANADCMADNV
+803 
-814 LSSDDALSLL
+814 LL
-824 QFLVHI
+824 RKD
-830 ISSLPVTPQ
+830 

>member
-20 AVCVSS
+20 AVCISS

-37 KYEFEDGKITGVSA
+37 KYEFESGKIAGTSMK
-51 EVEEVASASGGK
+51 EEDVEGASGGK
-63 VVHMRDA
+63 VVHMKDA
-70 GETIKVTVNVEK
+70 GESIKLTVNVEK
-82 AGMYDLN
+82 TGMYDLN

-101 KLNVNGNAAG
+101 KLNVNGSPVG
-111 DLALSNHTDF
+111 DIALSNHVDL

-139 FVSYWGWTQFDYLT
+139 FVSFWGWTQFDYLT

-215 DNTGKLP
+215 DTTGKLP
-222 AIRGFDFLNT
+222 AIRGFDFMNEA

-243 DRMISWVKD
+243 DRMISWAKD

-266 KKFSDYNIGDK
+266 KKFSDYNVGDK
-277 VDWANGTYKPDETDF
+277 VDWANATYKPDETDF

-306 YYMLCLKMLAEQIQK
+306 YYMLCLKMLAENLQK
-321 LQDAGVPMIFRPL
+321 LQDANVPIILRPL

-386 FETSTNWYPGDEYVD
+386 FDTSTNWYPGDEYVD

-407 YNCTDWS
+407 YNCTDYS

-466 YFCPWYDGGS
+466 YFCPWYDGGQD
-476 NDTNFLTNELFNTKE
+476 NTNFLSNEMFNKKE
-491 DLKEMYTSDYCIT
+491 DLKEIYTSDYCIT
-504 LDELPDDLYGN
+504 LDELPENLYSNSGAIITTTS
-515 GQQGTGTKPSHT
+515 GTGQT
-527 TTATTTTTTPEGKG
+527 TTSTTTTTTTTMTTTKIDGATMADIENNDGVVNVIFDRSMGKEVHLIINMDDSLG
-541 EAAKIVADNGVYNI
+541 DANGCLGVSVEVDGTYYWISYKWAAKESGDVTVSLDADNVYNI
-555 SFKQTIGNR
+555 
-564 VDLTFDFDGD
+564 
-574 VNYANGCIGISA
+574 
-586 TVDGVDY
+586 
-593 WLNYKWEV
+593 
-601 DSKGEVTAKLD
+601 
-612 EPFNVTYNNGKSEVT
+612 TYNNGSDKVE
-627 DADMIKKISD
+627 D
-637 EAIKQKNAQVQI
+637 EALIAKIAEAAQKEKQAQFQV
-649 WWANDGAGDAMET
+649 WWAADAAGKKADTAKA
-662 SSVKLT
+662 KLVA
-668 GAYLPKSGE
+668 AYLKDESGE
-677 TTTEPT
+677 TTTTET
-683 GTTTSD
+683 AVTTTDAGTTT
-689 DASQTTDSETE
+689 TPEE
-700 TTVSETET
+700 TT
-708 TVSATET
+708 T
-715 SATESVTTTVTGDS
+715 SAADTTAPDKTTTS
-729 SETSTETSA
+729 
-738 TTTTTASSGTEAPG
+738 TTTTG
-752 IVTTESSATT
+752 
-762 ETEPATVSLYGD
+762 SLSKANYGD
-774 ANLDG
+774 VNMDGVVDLLDAILLNKYMASL
-779 RVDITDAVLMNKA
+779 VTLTDN
-792 AAGQVELSAQA
+792 QI
-803 RANADCMADNV
+803 ANADCDQRDGVANNITDEDADTLMNF
-814 LSSDDALSLL
+814 LL
-824 QFLVHI
+824 LMEGYEN
-830 ISSLPVTPQ
+830 LPYNSAD